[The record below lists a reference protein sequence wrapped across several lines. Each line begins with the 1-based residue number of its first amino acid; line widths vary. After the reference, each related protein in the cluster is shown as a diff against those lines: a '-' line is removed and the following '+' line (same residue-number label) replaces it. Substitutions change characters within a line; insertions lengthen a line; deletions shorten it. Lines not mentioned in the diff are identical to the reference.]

1 MKTKVLAS
9 HAGGYPRP
17 PEWRKSVDA
26 YNSKKIDYKALM
38 RNWELQ
44 TSLVIFE
51 QLEENLDVLTT
62 GNLNWDDPF
71 RPFAQAW
78 DGLELPEVG
87 GYYRFYELNFYYKR
101 PIVVGEIKPTY
112 PVLYYEQKL
121 LKDLNGRASKVVI
134 PGPLT
139 FALHVDNKHYPT
151 MKSLIRDITLALT
164 VEIDMVKDLIDYVQ
178 IDEPALVDPEVSDE
192 LKALAIN
199 FINELSTL
207 LSEKKVILKTY
218 FKPAADV
225 YHMLSGLE
233 VDGLGF
239 DVVNWNYEDLKETL
253 SENDYTFSILDL
265 GVADALNVKLEPV
278 EESVGKIMSL
288 LDEIYVKELHLSH
301 NYRLDLLPYSHI
313 RKKLRRLS
321 EIAINLRRRL
331 TEEVE

>member
-1 MKTKVLAS
+1 MKTRVLAS

-26 YNSKKIDYKALM
+26 YQSKKIDYKVLM
-38 RNWELQ
+38 RSWELQ

-62 GNLNWDDPF
+62 GNLSWDDPF

-101 PIVVGEIKPTY
+101 PIVSGEIRPTY

-121 LKDLNGRASKVVI
+121 LRDLNGRASKVVI

-151 MKSLIRDITLALT
+151 LKSLMRDITLALAAE
-164 VEIDMVKDLIDYVQ
+164 VDMVKDLIDYVQ
-178 IDEPALVDPEVSDE
+178 IDEPALVDPEVDDE
-192 LKALAIN
+192 LKALAIH
-199 FINELSTL
+199 FINEFSALIGGNR
-207 LSEKKVILKTY
+207 VVVKTY
-218 FKPAADV
+218 FKPASDV
-225 YHMLSGLE
+225 YHMLSDLE

-239 DVVNWNYEDLKETL
+239 DVINWNYEDLKETL
-253 SENDYTFSILDL
+253 AESGYSFDVLDL
-265 GVADALNVKLEPV
+265 GIADALNVKLEPV
-278 EESVGKIMSL
+278 EESVGKVMSL
-288 LDEIYVKELHLSH
+288 LDEIRVKELHLSH

-331 TEEVE
+331 TEEGE